1 MFDAF
6 PQSVRAYF
14 VMFKYYYSPDIEDV
28 VYAQSVKQN
37 DCEEKINAMHV
48 F

>member
-1 MFDAF
+1 
-6 PQSVRAYF
+6 
-14 VMFKYYYSPDIEDV
+14 

-48 F
+48 FWYQNCFCFMYMYIRVQLQISFIN